1 MSTADTRTTVRAV
14 LTEIVGSAV
23 MDRTGDEELLFERRI
38 VDSLHLVEL
47 VEQLEQRFATEID
60 GDDLTPE
67 NFASVEAMS
76 RFFGAR
82 VSA

>member
-1 MSTADTRTTVRAV
+1 VSTADTRLTVRAV

-23 MDRTGDEELLFERRI
+23 MDRTGDEELLFERRV

-47 VEQLEQRFATEID
+47 VERLEQRFGTEID
-60 GDDLTPE
+60 GDDLTPD
-67 NFASVEAMS
+67 NFASIEAMS
-76 RFFGAR
+76 RFFDAR

>member
-1 MSTADTRTTVRAV
+1 VTTPRANSTVRAV
-14 LTEIVGSAV
+14 LAEIVGAAV
-23 MDRTGDEELLFERRI
+23 VDRLADDDLLFERRI

-47 VEQLEQRFATEID
+47 VERLEQRFGTEID

-67 NFASVEAMS
+67 NFASVAAMS
-76 RFFGAR
+76 RFFDSR